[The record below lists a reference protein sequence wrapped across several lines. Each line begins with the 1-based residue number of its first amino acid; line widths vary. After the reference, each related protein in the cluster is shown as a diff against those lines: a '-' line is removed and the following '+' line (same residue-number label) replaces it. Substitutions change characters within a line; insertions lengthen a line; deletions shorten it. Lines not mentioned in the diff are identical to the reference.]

1 MCGSVWGAL
10 LELASPVLA
19 LARAARVGRLDSYLP
34 SADSGRIEVAAML
47 FNVVRLSRCTSWE
60 VDEQIENGG

>member
-1 MCGSVWGAL
+1 M
-10 LELASPVLA
+10 LA

-34 SADSGRIEVAAML
+34 SADSGRIEVAVML
-47 FNVVRLSRCTSWE
+47 FNVVRLSHCTSRK